1 MKPDTPEEL
10 TDYLHRSIPLASVM
24 GIRAVEASWDAA
36 VLAAPCE
43 NNRNHYGIFFGGS
56 LTSLALLAGFAVLRH
71 RLQTIE
77 LDYRIVVRRSEFSF
91 ERPASTDVTARA
103 ELDPVNWRDLL
114 AALKRRGKAGITVAV
129 TVHDAAGQR
138 VGRMTGVFALLP
150 STEPGTGLDKAPR

>member
-1 MKPDTPEEL
+1 MKPETPEEL
-10 TDYLHRSIPLASVM
+10 TDYLHRSIPLAAVM

-43 NNRNHYGIFFGGS
+43 NNRNHQGTFFGGS
-56 LTSLALLAGFAVLRH
+56 LTSLALLTGFAALRH
-71 RLQTIE
+71 RLHILD

-103 ELDPVNWRDLL
+103 ELDPVNWRNLL
-114 AALKRRGKAGITVAV
+114 AVLKRRGKAGITVEA
-129 TVHDAAGQR
+129 TVHDAADQQ

-150 STEPGTGLDKAPR
+150 PV